1 MNDDADT
8 VEIARLRAALT
19 RQGHTNEHQRLL
31 IKELEADRERDRLGL
46 ELAELIREIVNV
58 SS

>member
-1 MNDDADT
+1 
-8 VEIARLRAALT
+8 
-19 RQGHTNEHQRLL
+19 L